1 MPATMTTVDA
11 ILKEIYA
18 LRIEDNMQN
27 EVVAHKRIERSSEGV
42 IETVG
47 GKYVNFPL
55 RVGRNTGI
63 GMRGELEELPA
74 AGEQK
79 YAEVTVPLRYGYGR
93 VRMTGQ
99 VMQLAEKNY
108 QAFASA
114 MDNEM
119 EYLKDDLAKDENR
132 QVYGDNTG
140 LMASITDTAVSATHT
155 VDNAQYLE
163 IGMRTDILLKANGGA
178 VTGGASNIIVDI
190 VGNSVTW
197 TTAFTGAATQGV
209 YRQGNY
215 NKEKSGF
222 GAILS
227 STSTLHGL
235 SPATQRKWGAVIV
248 SNGGTNRALS
258 EGLMI
263 ETVDKVRV
271 NGGRTSL
278 ILTSLGVRRAYFNLL
293 TQQRR
298 YNDTKEFAGGYVGL
312 AFNSGREIPVIE
324 DPDAPPNRMKFID
337 ESKIKIFR
345 NKPWHWADEDGS
357 VLKWVRDFDAW
368 EALMRQ
374 YSEIGTTQR
383 NAHAELL
390 DITEG

>member
-11 ILKEIYA
+11 ILKEVYA
-18 LRIEDNMQN
+18 LRIEDQTQN
-27 EVVAHKRIERSSEGV
+27 ETIALKRVERSSDGI

-63 GMRGELEELPA
+63 GNRNESEQLPA
-74 AGEQK
+74 AGNQK
-79 YAEVTVPLRYGYGR
+79 YAEVTVPLRYSYGR
-93 VRMTGQ
+93 VRFTGQ
-99 VMQLAEKNY
+99 LMTLAEKNY

-119 EYLKDDLAKDENR
+119 EFLKDDLAKDGNR
-132 QVYGDNTG
+132 QVYGDSSG
-140 LMASITDTAVSATHT
+140 LMASITDTAISATHT

-163 IGMRTDILLKANGGA
+163 IGMNTDVLIKSSGATVTLANE
-178 VTGGASNIIVDI
+178 IVDI
-190 VGNSVTW
+190 VGNTVTW
-197 TTAFTGAATQGV
+197 TTSFTGATTQGV

-215 NKEKSGF
+215 GREISGF
-222 GAILS
+222 GSILS
-227 STSTLHGL
+227 TTSTLHGL
-235 SPATQRKWGAVIV
+235 APATQRKWAAVV
-248 SNGGTNRALS
+248 VGNSGTNRALS

-271 NGGRTSL
+271 NGGTTTL

-298 YNDTKEFAGGYVGL
+298 YTDTKEFAGGFTGL
-312 AFNSGREIPVIE
+312 AFNSGREIPVVE
-324 DPDAPPNRMKFID
+324 DPDAPPNKMRFIE
-337 ESKIKIFR
+337 ESKIKVFR
-345 NKPWHWADEDGS
+345 NKAWHWADDDGS
-357 VLKWVRDFDAW
+357 VLKWVNSFDAW

-374 YSEIGTTQR
+374 YWEVGTTQR
-383 NAHAELL
+383 NAHADLQ

>member
-11 ILKEIYA
+11 ILKEVYA
-18 LRIEDNMQN
+18 LRIEDNLQD
-27 EVVAHKRIERSSEGV
+27 ETVALKRIERSSEGI

-47 GKYVNFPL
+47 GKYVNFPI

-63 GMRGELEELPA
+63 GSRSELEELPA
-74 AGEQK
+74 AGQQR
-79 YAEVTVPLRYGYGR
+79 YAEVTVPLRYQYGR

-132 QVYGDNTG
+132 QVYGDRSG
-140 LMASITDTAVSATHT
+140 LMATLTDTATSTSHT
-155 VDNAQYLE
+155 VDNAQWLE
-163 IGMRTDILLKANGGA
+163 IGMNTDVLTKSNGA
-178 VTGGASNIIVDI
+178 VITAANIITDI
-190 VGNSVTW
+190 VGNTVTW
-197 TTAFTGAATQGV
+197 TTSFTGASTVGV

-215 NKEKSGF
+215 GREKSGF
-222 GAILS
+222 GSILS
-227 STSTLHGL
+227 TTTELHGL
-235 SPATQRKWGAVIV
+235 TPASQRKWSAVIV
-248 SNGGTNRALS
+248 ANGGTNRALS

-263 ETVDKVRV
+263 STVDSVRV
-271 NGGRTSL
+271 NGGKTSL

-298 YNDTKEFAGGYVGL
+298 YTDTKEFAGGFVGL
-312 AFNSGREIPVIE
+312 AFNSGREIPVVE
-324 DPDAPPNRMKFID
+324 DPDAPPNKMKFID
-337 ESKIKIFR
+337 ESKIKLFR
-345 NKPWHWADEDGS
+345 NKAWHWADEDGS
-357 VLKWVRDFDAW
+357 VLKWVRDYDAW
-368 EALMRQ
+368 ECLMRQ
-374 YSEIGTTQR
+374 YSELGTNQR
-383 NAHAELL
+383 NAHAELQ

>member
-1 MPATMTTVDA
+1 MTTVDA
-11 ILKEIYA
+11 ILKEVYA
-18 LRIEDNMQN
+18 LRIEDNLQN
-27 EVVAHKRIERSSEGV
+27 EVVALKRIERSSDGI

-63 GMRGELEELPA
+63 GNRNELEQLPN
-74 AGEQK
+74 AGQQV
-79 YAEVTVPLRYGYGR
+79 YAEVTVPLKYSYGR
-93 VRMTGQ
+93 VRFTGQ
-99 VMQLAEKNY
+99 VMELAEKNY

-119 EYLKDDLAKDENR
+119 EYFKDDIAKDGNR
-132 QVYGDNTG
+132 QVYGDTTG
-140 LMASITDTAVSATHT
+140 LMATITDSAASVTHT

-163 IGMRTDILLKANGGA
+163 IGMNTDILLKTNGTTLILAN
-178 VTGGASNIIVDI
+178 VITDI
-190 VGNSVTW
+190 VGNTVTW
-197 TTAFTGAATQGV
+197 TTTFTPVTTTHGV

-215 NKEKSGF
+215 NREVSGYTS
-222 GAILS
+222 ILS
-227 STSTLHGL
+227 TTSTLHGL
-235 SPATQRKWGAVIV
+235 SPATQRKWAAVV
-248 SNGGTNRALS
+248 TANGGVNRALS

-263 ETVDKVRV
+263 EQVDKVRI
-271 NGGRTSL
+271 NGGKTSL

-298 YNDTKEFAGGYVGL
+298 YTDTKEFAGGFTGL
-312 AFNSGREIPVIE
+312 AFNSGTEIPVVE
-324 DPDAPPNRMKFID
+324 DVDAPLNKMRFLD
-337 ESKIKIFR
+337 ESKLKVFR
-345 NKPWHWADEDGS
+345 NKPWHWCDDDGS

-374 YSEIGTTQR
+374 YWELGTIQR
-383 NAHAELL
+383 NAHASLE